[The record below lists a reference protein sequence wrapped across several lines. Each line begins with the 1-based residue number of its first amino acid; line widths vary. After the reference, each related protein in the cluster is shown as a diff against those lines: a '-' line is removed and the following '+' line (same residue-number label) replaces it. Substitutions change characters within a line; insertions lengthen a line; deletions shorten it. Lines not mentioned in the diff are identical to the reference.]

1 MNSEPIR
8 VAHVMGKMISGGVE
22 SVVMNYYRNINKDKI
37 QFDFIV
43 DEDSTHIPREEI
55 ESMGGRIILVPPYQK
70 ITSYVKVLK
79 DLFKEQEYRIVHSH
93 LNALSIFPLYA
104 AQKSNV
110 PIRIAHSHSTSNKKE
125 WKKNVLKNILK
136 PFAKINATHYFC
148 CSELAGRWL
157 FGSNTYNKGEVTLIN
172 NAIDTKSFIYDEN
185 IRKKIRNELKINDNN
200 LVIGHIG
207 RFVEQKNHDFLV
219 DIFNEIHK
227 YNNDSVLILVGEGPL
242 QEKIKE
248 KVNHLNLKESVKFL
262 GVRNDVNELYQAMDL
277 FIFPSLYEG
286 LGMVLIEAQI
296 SGLPCLVSSEV
307 PKDAKITNVLEFLNL
322 NDNIDTWVN
331 KAIDLSRIKRKQYLD
346 KVNKA
351 GYNIEIESKKLE
363 EEYMMLFREKEKTW
377 LYE

>member
-8 VAHVMGKMISGGVE
+8 VAHIMGKMISGGVE
-22 SVVMNYYRNINKDKI
+22 SVVMNYYRNIDKDKI

-43 DEDSTHIPREEI
+43 DEDSTHIPHEEI
-55 ESMGGRIILVPPYQK
+55 ESMGGRVILVPPYQK
-70 ITSYVKVLK
+70 ITSYIKVLK
-79 DLFKEQEYRIVHSH
+79 DIFKENEYRIVHSH
-93 LNALSIFPLYA
+93 LNVLSIFPLYA
-104 AQKSNV
+104 AKKSNV

-125 WKKNVLKNILK
+125 WKKNVLKSLLK
-136 PFAKINATHYFC
+136 PFSKINATHYFC

-157 FGSNTYNKGEVTLIN
+157 FGSNTYDKGEVTLIN
-172 NAIDTKSFIYDEN
+172 NAIDTKSFVYDEN
-185 IRKKIRNELKINDNN
+185 IRKKIRNELKISDNK

-207 RFVEQKNHDFLV
+207 RFVDQKNHDFLV
-219 DIFNEIHK
+219 DIFSEIHK
-227 YNNDSVLILVGEGPL
+227 YNNDSILILVGEGPL

-248 KVNHLNLKESVKFL
+248 KVNYLNLNESVKFL

-286 LGMVLIEAQI
+286 LGMVLIEAQL

-307 PKDAKITNVLEFLNL
+307 PKEAKITNVLEFLNL
-322 NDNIDTWVN
+322 NDDIGTWVK
-331 KAIDLSRIKRKQYLD
+331 KAINLSGIKRKQHLD

-363 EEYMMLFREKEKTW
+363 KKYMMQFREKEKAW